1 MKTLLFAFQ
10 ITSVLLLCSCVSKK
24 DNGNKPSEVTP
35 VVLGE
40 FSAKHDEAA
49 FAAAGNFAAAFEK
62 SIRQNDFQFLQA
74 ALPPASRSRYTAEA
88 FAKLRAEML
97 AVYGNFQKMEYVTW
111 LDQGKLRDY
120 LWKMS
125 FLKPDRSGKKSSP
138 REILFCV
145 RVFCEKDKQPD
156 AAGFFFRKF

>member
-1 MKTLLFAFQ
+1 M
-10 ITSVLLLCSCVSKK
+10 
-24 DNGNKPSEVTP
+24 TP

-40 FSAKHDEAA
+40 FSAKHD
-49 FAAAGNFAAAFEK
+49 AAALGAARNFAAAFEK
-62 SIRQNDFQFLQA
+62 SVRQNDFRFLQA
-74 ALPPASRSRYTAEA
+74 ALPRASRNKFTAEA
-88 FAKLRAEML
+88 FAKLHAEML
-97 AVYGNFQKMEYVTW
+97 AVYGDFQKMEYVTW

-125 FLKPDRSGKKSSP
+125 FLKPDKSGKKSSP

-145 RVFCEKDKQPD
+145 RVFCEKDKEPD